1 MYTQS
6 NEKTIRTI
14 WTTIR
19 TIWTTACK
27 TLFYIL
33 PLQRSNTDSM
43 YLFLDDVGENGRS
56 GGESPN
62 RHGEPKTKKL
72 DMNINSL
79 LSADA
84 NISVVIFVADLKEFA
99 LCVVTEAMAAKEAE
113 KKEEKYLT
121 PDDVADMVGVSKN
134 TLWRWEKEKYLI
146 PIKVGR
152 KSRYKLSDV
161 KSILEGRG

>member
-1 MYTQS
+1 M
-6 NEKTIRTI
+6 
-14 WTTIR
+14 
-19 TIWTTACK
+19 
-27 TLFYIL
+27 
-33 PLQRSNTDSM
+33 DSM

-72 DMNINSL
+72 EMNINSL

-84 NISVVIFVADLKEFA
+84 NISVVVSIADLKEFA
-99 LCVVTEAMAAKEAE
+99 LNVVAEAMAAKEAE
-113 KKEEKYLT
+113 KKEERYLT
-121 PDDVADMVGVSKN
+121 PDVVADMVGVSKN

>member
-1 MYTQS
+1 MFCFL
-6 NEKTIRTI
+6 R
-14 WTTIR
+14 
-19 TIWTTACK
+19 
-27 TLFYIL
+27 FVL
-33 PLQRSNTDSM
+33 PLQRSNTDSK

-62 RHGEPKTKKL
+62 RHGEPKTKIE
-72 DMNINSL
+72 MNIDYL
-79 LSADA
+79 LNADA
-84 NISVVIFVADLKEFA
+84 NISVVVSVADLKEFA

-113 KKEEKYLT
+113 KKEERYLT
-121 PDDVADMVGVSKN
+121 PDVVADMVGVSKN

-146 PIKVGR
+146 PFKVGR

>member
-1 MYTQS
+1 MMWAKMA
-6 NEKTIRTI
+6 E
-14 WTTIR
+14 
-19 TIWTTACK
+19 
-27 TLFYIL
+27 
-33 PLQRSNTDSM
+33 
-43 YLFLDDVGENGRS
+43 VGENPQTDT
-56 GGESPN
+56 ESQ
-62 RHGEPKTKKL
+62 KQKKQI
-72 DMNINSL
+72 MNINEL
-79 LSADA
+79 INTDA
-84 NISVVIFVADLKEFA
+84 NISVVVSVADLKEFA

-146 PIKVGR
+146 SIKVGR

>member
-1 MYTQS
+1 MCIRNRMRGQFGRQS
-6 NEKTIRTI
+6 GQFGQLLARRYFTH
-14 WTTIR
+14 
-19 TIWTTACK
+19 
-27 TLFYIL
+27 
-33 PLQRSNTDSM
+33 
-43 YLFLDDVGENGRS
+43 YLCSVQTRIQCICFLMMWAKMAEVGENPQTDT
-56 GGESPN
+56 ESQKQKN
-62 RHGEPKTKKL
+62 L
-72 DMNINSL
+72 AMNINSL

-84 NISVVIFVADLKEFA
+84 NISVVVSIADLKEFA
-99 LCVVTEAMAAKEAE
+99 LNVVAEAMAAKEAE